1 MNRTNI
7 IDDLTLL
14 PVPPWWTNPWLVA
27 ALLAGMVVFGWA
39 LYRLLTRPPS
49 APRTPAPPPGP
60 PPHDDA
66 LRRLAELRQ
75 RQPRPSAYEIAIL
88 VSDILRQFIEARFS
102 LPIRFQTT
110 REFLELAARRPELA
124 REQREVLARFL
135 GACDLMKFA
144 RQPAT
149 DSEQTA
155 LLDTAEQFIRGC

>member
-27 ALLAGMVVFGWA
+27 ALLAGVVVFGWA
-39 LYRLLTRPPS
+39 LYRLLTRPAS
-49 APRTPAPPPGP
+49 ASRTPSPPPGP
-60 PPHDDA
+60 PPRDVA

-75 RQPRPSAYEIAIL
+75 RQPRPSAYQLAIL
-88 VSDILRQFIEARFS
+88 GSDILREFIEAWFA

-110 REFLELAARRPELA
+110 REFLDLTAQRPELS
-124 REQREVLARFL
+124 REQRDVLAPFL

-149 DSEQTA
+149 ESEQTA
-155 LLDTAEQFIRGC
+155 LLNTAEQFIRGC